1 MCASARAKAWAWAW
15 DWDWLA
21 ARPSMTATDAWRIMG
36 GRGPNA
42 RPPKPGEEVP
52 VGDVVVVV
60 VVVVVEVVVGSAKG

>member
-1 MCASARAKAWAWAW
+1 
-15 DWDWLA
+15 
-21 ARPSMTATDAWRIMG
+21 MTATDAWRIMG